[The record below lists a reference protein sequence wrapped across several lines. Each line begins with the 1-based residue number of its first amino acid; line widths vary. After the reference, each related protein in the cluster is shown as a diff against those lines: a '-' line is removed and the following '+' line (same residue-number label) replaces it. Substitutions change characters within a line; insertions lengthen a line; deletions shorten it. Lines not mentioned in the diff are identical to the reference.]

1 MEHFKRSTARDF
13 KIDGQTVQAKLS
25 ENTREDL
32 EGDIEEG
39 EGESGGEGG
48 PPNLKRI
55 KTA

>member
-25 ENTREDL
+25 ENTREEL
-32 EGDIEEG
+32 EGDNEEG
-39 EGESGGEGG
+39 EGEGESDEG
-48 PPNLKRI
+48 PPNHKRL